1 MNRNWIK
8 PIRNNSRLKASSRE
22 DVLSFKKVINNWE
35 LLRLLLNVCVF
46 ACLYALFFGQ
56 LWIAVDFVGCCELL
70 LTLGLLWIVVGCF
83 GLLWIVAG
91 RCVLSWMVVDH
102 CGLLR
107 VIPSFSKYEN
117 MTNLSLSVISKE
129 NVLNTSKEIQE
140 RVTFQ
145 LKQ

>member
-8 PIRNNSRLKASSRE
+8 SIRNNSRLKASSRE

-46 ACLYALFFGQ
+46 ACLYVLFFGQ
-56 LWIAVDFVGCCELL
+56 LWIAVDFVGRCGLL
-70 LTLGLLWIVVGCF
+70 LTLGSLWIVAGCF

-91 RCVLSWMVVDH
+91 RCVLLWMVVDH

-107 VIPSFSKYEN
+107 VIPCFSKYEN

-129 NVLNTSKEIQE
+129 DVLNTSKEIQE

-145 LKQ
+145 LK

>member
-1 MNRNWIK
+1 M
-8 PIRNNSRLKASSRE
+8 
-22 DVLSFKKVINNWE
+22 
-35 LLRLLLNVCVF
+35 
-46 ACLYALFFGQ
+46 
-56 LWIAVDFVGCCELL
+56 DFVGRCGLL

-107 VIPSFSKYEN
+107 VIPCFSKYEN
-117 MTNLSLSVISKE
+117 MTNLSLSVISTE
-129 NVLNTSKEIQE
+129 DVLNISKAIQE

-145 LKQ
+145 LK